1 MSVVPRPFRKYVL
14 IDVTKVGKGEIM
26 RVSWEK
32 DFLLALG
39 TFFFPVFKLDLFVDV
54 RHERAN
60 VFNMLVRYTCGR

>member
-1 MSVVPRPFRKYVL
+1 
-14 IDVTKVGKGEIM
+14 M

-60 VFNMLVRYTCGR
+60 VFNMLAR